1 MQSNKPSSKKTR
13 QIAET
18 GNTAVPEFKS
28 TAPETMPKPR
38 SKTSST
44 VKKNETSESTSA
56 MRHRK
61 AASTVVAENAV
72 APPKA
77 MAASAGASSSFSTPA
92 STVESQDTKISV
104 SREEIAKLAHSYWVA
119 RGYTQGNPDED
130 WLRAETEL
138 LSRS

>member
-18 GNTAVPEFKS
+18 GNTAVPELKS
-28 TAPETMPKPR
+28 TAAEALPKPR
-38 SKTSST
+38 NKTSST
-44 VKKNETSESTSA
+44 VKRNETNENTSA

-61 AASTVVAENAV
+61 AASPVVAENV

-77 MAASAGASSSFSTPA
+77 MAAAAGASSSFSTPA
-92 STVESQDTKISV
+92 STVESPKANAGV

-119 RGYTQGNPDED
+119 RGYAQANPEED
-130 WLRAETEL
+130 WFRAESEL